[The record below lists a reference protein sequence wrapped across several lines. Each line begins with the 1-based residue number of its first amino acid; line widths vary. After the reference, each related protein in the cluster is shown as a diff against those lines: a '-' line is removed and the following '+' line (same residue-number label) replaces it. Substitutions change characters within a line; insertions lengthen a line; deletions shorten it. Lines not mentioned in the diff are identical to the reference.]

1 MKKIKRT
8 PKPKAPTT
16 DKLKLPP
23 ALIPI
28 LDEQLIGSSAMIQ
41 CTDQEIA
48 ELCGIPLENLQETYG
63 PMMLRQRALG
73 KRKIREAMFNVAK
86 SGLVGASAVAVWLS
100 KQYLGM
106 RDPEKEEKPDDVLD
120 GVELVD
126 YSKFG
131 GNDERKTK

>member
-1 MKKIKRT
+1 MKKTKKPT
-8 PKPKAPTT
+8 KSTTKPKPQAAIEDVT
-16 DKLKLPP
+16 
-23 ALIPI
+23 LIA
-28 LDEQLIGSSAMIQ
+28 SSAKIQ

-63 PMMLRQRALG
+63 PLMKRQRALG
-73 KRKIREAMFNVAK
+73 KRAIREAMFNVAK

-106 RDPEKEEKPDDVLD
+106 RDPEKEKSEEDVLE

-126 YSKFG
+126 YSKYG
-131 GNDERKTK
+131 GK

>member
-1 MKKIKRT
+1 MKKAKRT
-8 PKPKAPTT
+8 PKPNAQAAVEDLT
-16 DKLKLPP
+16 
-23 ALIPI
+23 LIA
-28 LDEQLIGSSAMIQ
+28 SSAKIQ

-48 ELCGIPLENLQETYG
+48 EICGIPLENLQETYG
-63 PMMLRQRALG
+63 PMMKRQRALG
-73 KRKIREAMFNVAK
+73 KRAIREAMFNVAK

-106 RDPEKEEKPDDVLD
+106 RDPEKEKSDDDILD

-131 GNDERKTK
+131 GNDGSKKPK